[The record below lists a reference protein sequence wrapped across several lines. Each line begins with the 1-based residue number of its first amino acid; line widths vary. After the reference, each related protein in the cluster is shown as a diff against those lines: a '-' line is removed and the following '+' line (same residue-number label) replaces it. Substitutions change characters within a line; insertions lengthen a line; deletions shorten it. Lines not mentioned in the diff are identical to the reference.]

1 MLVGLEVLNLSRNHI
16 NGQIPENI
24 LELRQLLSMLVIISG
39 NRLSGPIPRSMSSM
53 TFLWSLNQSNNNLSG
68 RIPFQGQTTT
78 FSTSSFAGNSGLC
91 GDPLALKWLDDYSNN
106 GRIKNGPYVGG
117 KDEADEGDGLIDKWF
132 YLSIG
137 LGFAVGLLPTFLI
150 FAIKRTWGGVYFALV
165 AMIVVRSWS
174 STN

>member
-1 MLVGLEVLNLSRNHI
+1 MK
-16 NGQIPENI
+16 
-24 LELRQLLSMLVIISG
+24 
-39 NRLSGPIPRSMSSM
+39 
-53 TFLWSLNQSNNNLSG
+53 
-68 RIPFQGQTTT
+68 
-78 FSTSSFAGNSGLC
+78 C
-91 GDPLALKWLDDYSNN
+91 LDDYSNN

-137 LGFAVGLLPTFLI
+137 SFLI